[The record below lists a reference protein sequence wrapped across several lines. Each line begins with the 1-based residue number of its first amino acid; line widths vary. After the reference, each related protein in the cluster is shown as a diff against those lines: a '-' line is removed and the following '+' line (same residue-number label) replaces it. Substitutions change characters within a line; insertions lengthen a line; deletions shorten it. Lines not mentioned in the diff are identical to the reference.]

1 MQRKGFGR
9 VWRAGGLARL
19 RVAAAALAFGGG
31 CLAISAPARADA
43 EPAQLP
49 APPPEQEATAPQP
62 PWNARQA
69 AWADG
74 LSTALAMSQGAVER
88 NPLVGSTPAALLA
101 ATGAKLGLVE
111 LVDRSNLTPEQR
123 HRTLNAMA
131 ALWGG
136 ASINNL
142 LILLSAQPPV
152 AMLAGVAGGLW
163 MWRRHGAPEAPDAV
177 VAHVPWPN
185 ASGE

>member
-1 MQRKGFGR
+1 MRS
-9 VWRAGGLARL
+9 
-19 RVAAAALAFGGG
+19 
-31 CLAISAPARADA
+31 AIPPDVQVVIITGASDGIGA
-43 EPAQLP
+43 EM
-49 APPPEQEATAPQP
+49 
-62 PWNARQA
+62 ARQ
-69 AWADG
+69 
-74 LSTALAMSQGAVER
+74 LAQR
-88 NPLVGSTPAALLA
+88 H
-101 ATGAKLGLVE
+101 GAKLGLVE

>member
-1 MQRKGFGR
+1 MQRDGFGQ
-9 VWRAGGLARL
+9 VWRARGLAGI
-19 RVAAAALAFGGG
+19 RVAAAIVACGGA
-31 CLAISAPARADA
+31 CLALSAPACAHDEPGYPSVPPA
-43 EPAQLP
+43 EG
-49 APPPEQEATAPQP
+49 ETTAPRP
-62 PWNARQA
+62 PWSARQA

-88 NPLVGSTPAALLA
+88 NPLVGSTPAGLLA
-101 ATGAKLGLVE
+101 ATGAKLGMVE

-163 MWRRHGAPEAPDAV
+163 MWRRHGAAEAPDAV
-177 VAHVPWPN
+177 AAKVPWPN
-185 ASGE
+185 TSGE